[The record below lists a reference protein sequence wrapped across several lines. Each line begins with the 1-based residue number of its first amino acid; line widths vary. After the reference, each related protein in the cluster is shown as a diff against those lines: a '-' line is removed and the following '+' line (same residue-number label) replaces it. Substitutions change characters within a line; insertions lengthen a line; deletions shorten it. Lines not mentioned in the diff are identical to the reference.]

1 MRGGDRRKPNCL
13 NAVYHESNLT
23 KGQTNNFFNNVR
35 PDYEDKV
42 NKLTEPSLF
51 LQEGWSCIKISF
63 NLKDAR
69 VKSLVLIYF
78 VLIWNV
84 NLTCI
89 IHNLDF

>member
-51 LQEGWSCIKISF
+51 LQEG
-63 NLKDAR
+63 
-69 VKSLVLIYF
+69 
-78 VLIWNV
+78 
-84 NLTCI
+84 
-89 IHNLDF
+89 